1 MIKKIMAA
9 VIALTLSACCLASCG
24 SKKAKID
31 SSSKTS
37 ASSTAD
43 GSKSDSSSQA
53 DAPEPSLTID
63 GKKVDT
69 ENLVMLTIDDYDID
83 FDTFR
88 YFYYYTLNTYTQ
100 YGMTVDQVKETDD
113 TYKMFIDQ
121 VITTIKNEFVAPKLA
136 AEKKITLTD
145 DDKKA
150 IEENYKD
157 TKSQFGSEEEYKQG
171 LKNNYMTEKF
181 FKMML
186 EHSQYYDKLFGEN
199 GVYAT
204 SKEDFKKIVKDTS
217 KYSRVIHILIPY
229 ESQVE
234 ITDESALDA
243 YNNGTLSE
251 KSDAKKEAYNA
262 LSEDKQKEAKEK
274 AKKVAEEVLKKAKS
288 GEDFEELIKKYG
300 WDPGMESQP
309 EGYYI
314 NQDTQFVQEF
324 KDAAFKL
331 KENEI
336 SDLVEN
342 TSYGWFII
350 KRLPVDMD
358 YVDENYSTL
367 VSDYDNPRFQEIYNT
382 TTEKMKVT
390 ESDTFK
396 KMTKDSLT

>member
-31 SSSKTS
+31 DSSSKTS

-43 GSKSDSSSQA
+43 SSTESE
-53 DAPEPSLTID
+53 APEPSLTID

-69 ENLVMLTIDDYDID
+69 ENLVMLTIDDFDID

-100 YGMTVDQVKETDD
+100 YGMTVDQIKETDD

-314 NQDTQFVQEF
+314 NENTEFVQEF

-367 VSDYDNPRFQEIYNT
+367 VSDYDNPRFQEIYDT